1 MESNNHQSHSDCAK
15 LQRRQFL
22 GLSFSAMALATF
34 GLPSFVQNAS
44 GTTPP
49 PAIPTG
55 VVIVGLSQEPVSF
68 HPLMPGVE
76 VDEVVWTNVFNSL
89 WVAQP
94 DGTLT
99 PDLAIEVPSL
109 ENGGIAE
116 NGLLWT
122 VRLRDDV
129 LWHDGQS
136 FTAEDV
142 KFSLELINA
151 DGFRSRTRIGHELI
165 TEITV
170 KGSHE
175 ISWRMKKAF
184 SPYLALLA
192 NTQMV
197 PKHLLEGAADP
208 NATSFNNAPVGTG
221 PFKWESRTPGDNIT
235 LAANKS
241 YHGDGPYMEK
251 AVLKYVPDMTALYA
265 QFRTGQVDTVM
276 ISGIPQNFYEEAK
289 QLTNQTVFISPS
301 GNVESIMPNL
311 EHPAMREKAVRQALY
326 YAMDKQAIID
336 ALYYGVPEGTESF
349 MPRESWAFNADLP
362 KHVHDPERANALLDE
377 AGWERGDDN
386 IRSKN
391 GVPLEFTISTTT
403 GHEIREQVQ
412 QLLMQDW
419 KNIGV
424 ELKIS
429 NMPAAVIW
437 GDFYVRSQFET
448 LLVGTA
454 FRTGMDP
461 DPAARFSSDAIPVK
475 GGSGGNYMQWQNAE
489 ADQLM
494 QAAQVSFDIE
504 ERKKLYQRLQE
515 ITRDELPILPLFQ
528 YAPIE
533 GIKNGLM
540 GYRPNINARQNAWNM
555 GQWYWQS

>member
-1 MESNNHQSHSDCAK
+1 MNQSVDNKKSGKHNLHRRHILGMGLAGLIAAAWGIPAFAQSAIEES
-15 LQRRQFL
+15 
-22 GLSFSAMALATF
+22 
-34 GLPSFVQNAS
+34 
-44 GTTPP
+44 TPP
-49 PAIPTG
+49 SEPTG
-55 VVIVGLSQEPVSF
+55 VVILGLSQEPVAF

-76 VDEVVWTNVFNSL
+76 VDEIVWTNVFNTL

-99 PDLAIEVPSL
+99 SDLALEVPSV

-116 NGLLWT
+116 DGLLWT

-129 LWHDGQS
+129 KWHDGKP

-151 DGFRSRTRIGHELI
+151 DGFRSRTRVGHDLI
-165 TEITV
+165 TEVTV
-170 KGSHE
+170 NNPHE
-175 ISWRMKKAF
+175 ISWRMSKAF
-184 SPYLALLA
+184 SPYLALMA
-192 NTQMV
+192 NTQIV
-197 PKHLLEGAADP
+197 PKHLLEGATDP
-208 NATSFNNAPVGTG
+208 NVTPFNNAPVGTG

-235 LAANKS
+235 LIANED
-241 YHGDGPYMEK
+241 YHGDGPYMSK
-251 AVLKYVPDMTALYA
+251 AVLKYVPDLTALYA
-265 QFRTGQVDTVM
+265 QFRTGQVDAVI

-289 QLTNQTVFISPS
+289 NLPNQTVFISPS
-301 GNVESIMPNL
+301 GNIESVMPNL
-311 EHPAMREKAVRQALY
+311 EHPAMRDKAVRKALY
-326 YAMDKQAIID
+326 HAMDKQAIID
-336 ALYYGVPEGTESF
+336 ALYYGVPKGTESF

-362 KHVHDPERANALLDE
+362 PHVYDPELANKILDE
-377 AGWERGDDN
+377 AGWVRGDN
-386 IRSKN
+386 NMRSKD

-419 KNIGV
+419 EKIGV
-424 ELKIS
+424 ALKIS

-461 DPAARFSSDAIPVK
+461 DPAARFASDAIPLK
-475 GGSGGNYMQWQNAE
+475 GGSGGNYMQWQNEE
-489 ADQLM
+489 ADKLM
-494 QAAQVSFDIE
+494 KAAQTSFDPE
-504 ERKKLYQRLQE
+504 ERKVLYHRLQE
-515 ITRDELPILPLFQ
+515 ITREELPILPLFQ

-533 GIKNGLM
+533 GIKNGLK
-540 GYRPNINARQNAWNM
+540 GFNPNINARQNAWNM
-555 GQWYWQS
+555 RQWYWQS